1 MKRLSCNLGLL
12 QLLRIT
18 NYRSKLRKQVRLLNF
33 PCHWVRDE
41 RRGNEIAEK
50 NFEERYA
57 QVLTI
62 NDIFP
67 VVRILS

>member
-1 MKRLSCNLGLL
+1 M
-12 QLLRIT
+12 
-18 NYRSKLRKQVRLLNF
+18 
-33 PCHWVRDE
+33 DE

>member
-1 MKRLSCNLGLL
+1 MKRLSYNLGLL

-18 NYRSKLRKQVRLLNF
+18 NYRKQVRLLNF